1 MSSLK
6 EWASKDDWELRPGVS
21 NVEEKIWQKEQP
33 VEKEENQ
40 EVMVSRKPV
49 EKVYEEGGKG

>member
-6 EWASKDDWELRPGVS
+6 EWASKDDWEPRPGVS

-49 EKVYEEGGKG
+49 EKEYEEGGKG